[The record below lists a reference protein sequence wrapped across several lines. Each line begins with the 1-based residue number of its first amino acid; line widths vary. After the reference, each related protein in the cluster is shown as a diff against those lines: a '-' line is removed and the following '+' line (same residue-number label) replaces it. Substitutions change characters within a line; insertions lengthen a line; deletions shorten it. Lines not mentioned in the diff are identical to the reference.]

1 MAITGSGLSINN
13 DVIARMAEM
22 ATLETEG
29 VVSMSGRPVTFQT
42 ILGKKGGTRS
52 VLVSTEHGIIDI
64 DLYIKVDDSAKV
76 SDIAERV
83 QAGVKEKLQGMTG
96 SAVTK
101 VNVVVTD
108 VCMADSANEKK

>member
-1 MAITGSGLSINN
+1 MASNTSGLSINN

-29 VVSMSGRPVTFQT
+29 VVAMDNRP
-42 ILGKKGGTRS
+42 ISLPNLLGKKGGTKS

-64 DLYIKVDDSAKV
+64 ELYIKVDDSAKV

-108 VCMADSANEKK
+108 VELSDNKED

>member
-1 MAITGSGLSINN
+1 MASNTSGLSINN

-29 VVSMSGRPVTFQT
+29 VVAMDNRPISLHN
-42 ILGKKGGTRS
+42 ILGKKGGTKS
-52 VLVSTEHGIIDI
+52 VLVSTEQGIIDI
-64 DLYIKVDDSAKV
+64 ELYIKVNDSAKV

-108 VCMADSANEKK
+108 VELTEEIKED